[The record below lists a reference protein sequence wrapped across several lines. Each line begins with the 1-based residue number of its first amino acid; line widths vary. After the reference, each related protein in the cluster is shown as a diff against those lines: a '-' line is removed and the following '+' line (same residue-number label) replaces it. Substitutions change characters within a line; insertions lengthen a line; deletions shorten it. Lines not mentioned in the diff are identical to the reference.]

1 MLKKI
6 FKNKLK
12 IHFFNKLLFFSTKG
26 NFAMISAIMIPL
38 LAFLL
43 GIALVTSNY
52 LLHKSS
58 VESASEEAL
67 NHGMSLICSQDDITR
82 DDVKKIILKDLIVS
96 LKKNN
101 FTKQEADLV
110 AKNSK
115 IDITT
120 LISDSKNAKSYH
132 FYIKS
137 VYKMPLNEITKIF
150 YPKDLTIVTHVNK
163 IAPCHYKSYV
173 MLPNPQSNIV
183 KSDWNFIH
191 RRTVNAINSI
201 IEDKN
206 IAYMIINGSMTSYD
220 HSYYSAEIRQF
231 NNVYAYLNLLIFRS
245 IGVRDYVDNNYE
257 CSDKEILS
265 DGSYSIHSCSF
276 AALNDLSWRIINDYS
291 AILPEINYDV
301 QKWKEGIFI
310 HTHHIKG
317 SLAYTWNDNNIHFV
331 QLNDSL
337 FYMDHYRSVIGSI
350 DCQIESMIT
359 PNGVTSL
366 WFQRDLEKARKENK
380 AIILFIDNIDKCC
393 STPAQRHEFENLVAR
408 YKIAAIFGKETD
420 RRAEFFYGHNHVT
433 KFYNTKTTLH
443 NSGDFIL
450 LENKGHSLDVS
461 FYNTS
466 TGRATLAKKMSSI
479 TLPH

>member
-1 MLKKI
+1 MKI

-12 IHFFNKLLFFSTKG
+12 IHFFNKLLFFSKKG

-67 NHGMSLICSQDDITR
+67 NHGMFLICSQDDITR
-82 DDVKKIILKDLIVS
+82 DDVKKIILNDLIVS

-163 IAPCHYKSYV
+163 IAPCHYISYV
-173 MLPNPQSNIV
+173 MLPNPRSNV
-183 KSDWNFIH
+183 VNSGWDFIH

-231 NNVYAYLNLLIFRS
+231 NNVYASLNVPIFRS
-245 IGVRDYVDNNYE
+245 IGTRDYVDNNYQCIDNE
-257 CSDKEILS
+257 VLNN
-265 DGSYSIHSCSF
+265 GVLTIHSCSF
-276 AALNDLSWRIINDYS
+276 AALNDLSWRIINEYS
-291 AILPEINYDV
+291 AKLPEINYDV
-301 QKWKEGIFI
+301 KRWKEGMII

-317 SLAYTWNDNNIHFV
+317 SLAYTWNDKNIHFV
-331 QLNDSL
+331 QLNNSL
-337 FYMDHYRSVIGSI
+337 FYMDHYRSLVGSI
-350 DCQIESMIT
+350 DCQVESMIT
-359 PNGVTSL
+359 LNGVTSL

-380 AIILFIDNIDKCC
+380 AIILFVDNIDKYRSS
-393 STPAQRHEFENLVAR
+393 STQRHEFKNLVAR
-408 YKIAAIFGKETD
+408 YKIAAIFGKGPD
-420 RRAEFFYGHNHVT
+420 RRAEFFYDNNHVT
-433 KFYNTKTTLH
+433 KFYNTETTLH
-443 NSGDFIL
+443 HSGDFML
-450 LENKGHSLDVS
+450 LENRGHSLDVS
-461 FYNTS
+461 IYNTS